1 MMLARLAGPGFGKV
15 SDLPGFVCLR
25 AGIGLRFEINII
37 MVLLNDTRMI
47 N

>member
-15 SDLPGFVCLR
+15 SYLPGFVYLQ
-25 AGIGLRFEINII
+25 AGIGLRFKINII
-37 MVLLNDTRMI
+37 MVLLNDQLTI